1 MMAAQRGRCF
11 SRAAEGLVFLPVPG
25 RSAVRWHPHPE
36 MRTVPPMVSPPPRG
50 QDGAALRMAARAKR
64 DPAKAA
70 TPTSNGCLGR
80 GEGGGDGAAC
90 RFVEAGADRAGRI
103 VFHSIPPHLSF
114 LPCLHATTRLAASG
128 FFSLAGW
135 LQRYDIGGI
144 PPRLFFA
151 FLQRGAA
158 EVISIPRNATLTILT
173 FATAPTAQQQKRKK
187 ETTYLYIPAPE
198 WGARRE
204 DKEG

>member
-25 RSAVRWHPHPE
+25 LSAVRWHPHPE

-90 RFVEAGADRAGRI
+90 RFVEAGADRVGRI
-103 VFHSIPPHLSF
+103 VFHSIPPHSHSSPASTPQHGSQPPGSFPWQDGCKDTTLAAFRQDSF
-114 LPCLHATTRLAASG
+114 LPFCNG
-128 FFSLAGW
+128 
-135 LQRYDIGGI
+135 
-144 PPRLFFA
+144 
-151 FLQRGAA
+151 
-158 EVISIPRNATLTILT
+158 
-173 FATAPTAQQQKRKK
+173 AQQRQ
-187 ETTYLYIPAPE
+187 LACPE
-198 WGARRE
+198 MQHSRF
-204 DKEG
+204 